1 MKKESQKVLDF
12 LKNVFNDYEKTENK
26 LNASNQQL
34 TANEQQLRA
43 SNQQLIASEHEIKK
57 HAHDLEERV
66 KELGCFYGISET
78 VRKRETVEEILQ
90 DITKIIPPAWQYPK
104 ITCAKISFGNIE
116 YKTDNYEDS
125 KWKLSSDIIVKRK
138 LAGKIEVCYLEQ
150 KSHNDVD
157 PFLKEERIL
166 LDNITERLGRIVERK
181 NGEEELKVS
190 NQQLAANEQQLR
202 ASNQQLAAN
211 EQQLRAANQQLTSKT
226 LDLKESENKFHS
238 LISEMSEGVVLHEV
252 IYDKKGK
259 AIDYRIIETNKAFDK
274 ILNIKSEDAM
284 GKLSTELYGTVEAPF
299 LDIYAKVA
307 ETGNHYEFEQYFPP
321 MKKYFHISVYC
332 PNKGKFATVFSDIT
346 EHKQAEEALYKSKQ
360 QFESMILNSP
370 DMIMSQ
376 NADGQIIFVSP
387 QCENI
392 LGYTAEEIKNMDTSK
407 HIHPDDVKIATETSL
422 KTLEGDELINFEYR
436 FFHKSGDIVWLNHSA
451 KPIIANGKITE
462 VQSTIRNITLRKLTE
477 YQIKKDLKIQTALI
491 QEIYHRTKNN
501 MAVIS
506 AMLSMQSRHSD
517 NEFVKSTFK
526 EIKNKIQAMSLVHQK
541 LYKAKDLSN
550 INLKD
555 YIEDLANLI
564 MQSYGVLSEKITMKF
579 DLQDVKISIDSA
591 VPLGLIINELVSNI
605 FKHAFPNRQEG
616 EIFIRLFKEEDETI
630 NLELIDNGIGFP
642 QNFDPRKDGS
652 MGFASVFSIVEN
664 QLKGEI
670 SVKSE
675 NGLKWHIKIKDDKK
689 KERI

>member
-1 MKKESQKVLDF
+1 MKKESQKVLDY
-12 LKNVFNDYEKTENK
+12 LKNVFTDFENTENK
-26 LNASNQQL
+26 LNAINQQL

-259 AIDYRIIETNKAFDK
+259 AIDYRIIETNKAFYK
-274 ILNIKSEDAM
+274 ILN
-284 GKLSTELYGTVEAPF
+284 
-299 LDIYAKVA
+299 
-307 ETGNHYEFEQYFPP
+307 
-321 MKKYFHISVYC
+321 MKKT
-332 PNKGKFATVFSDIT
+332 NDI
-346 EHKQAEEALYKSKQ
+346 
-360 QFESMILNSP
+360 I
-370 DMIMSQ
+370 
-376 NADGQIIFVSP
+376 
-387 QCENI
+387 
-392 LGYTAEEIKNMDTSK
+392 
-407 HIHPDDVKIATETSL
+407 
-422 KTLEGDELINFEYR
+422 
-436 FFHKSGDIVWLNHSA
+436 
-451 KPIIANGKITE
+451 
-462 VQSTIRNITLRKLTE
+462 
-477 YQIKKDLKIQTALI
+477 
-491 QEIYHRTKNN
+491 
-501 MAVIS
+501 
-506 AMLSMQSRHSD
+506 
-517 NEFVKSTFK
+517 
-526 EIKNKIQAMSLVHQK
+526 
-541 LYKAKDLSN
+541 
-550 INLKD
+550 
-555 YIEDLANLI
+555 
-564 MQSYGVLSEKITMKF
+564 
-579 DLQDVKISIDSA
+579 
-591 VPLGLIINELVSNI
+591 
-605 FKHAFPNRQEG
+605 
-616 EIFIRLFKEEDETI
+616 
-630 NLELIDNGIGFP
+630 
-642 QNFDPRKDGS
+642 
-652 MGFASVFSIVEN
+652 
-664 QLKGEI
+664 
-670 SVKSE
+670 
-675 NGLKWHIKIKDDKK
+675 
-689 KERI
+689 